1 MNKQKEQNLEPLK
14 HSAEHVLHTA
24 MQKLYPKLKK
34 VMGPPIENGFY
45 MDFDLEGQNISPDDF
60 PKIESE
66 MQKIIDAQLPIMG
79 KEVSLD
85 EAEEIFKDNPY
96 KLGTIK
102 KITESGEVPMVYEIG
117 KPSNEY
123 YDIDLCKGPH
133 VKNTKEI
140 KAFKLLSVAGA
151 YYKGDEHNKMLQRIY
166 GTAFPTSKELEKHL
180 KNLEEA
186 EKYNHRKLG
195 KQLGIFAIIPEIGQ
209 GLPVWL
215 PNGYAMRRELEDY
228 MLKLER
234 KHGYKHILT
243 PHISKEILF
252 KTSGHL
258 DFYKESMYA
267 PIKIDDES
275 YYLKPM
281 NCPAGMMVYKLGIK
295 SYRDLPLKIGEF
307 GTVYR
312 YEKSGELHGLQRVR
326 GFTQND
332 AHIFCTPRQLENELE
347 EVIELLHTFYKDIG
361 FKEYRFRLGISDPNM
376 EKYTFCG
383 TKENWKQAEEK
394 LESVLQKQ
402 GLEYEKV
409 IGEAAF
415 YGPKIDV
422 QAVNVYGK
430 EDSISTIQI
439 DFNLPERFGIYYIDE
454 NGAKA
459 RPFVIHRALIGSF
472 ERFFA
477 FLIEYYK
484 GAFPLWLAPIQA
496 QIIPISEKN
505 NEYALEIAKKLLEKD
520 LRIEVDTSEN
530 TMQAKI
536 REAQLQ
542 KIPYMLVVGDREQKS
557 EKVSVRL
564 RSGENKGAIPLEEFI
579 NRITQKYLTKDLKLW

>member
-1 MNKQKEQNLEPLK
+1 MDKNLEALR
-14 HSAEHVLHTA
+14 HSAEHILHTA
-24 MQKLYPKLKK
+24 MQKLYPNLKK
-34 VMGPPIENGFY
+34 VMGPPIETGFY
-45 MDFDLEGQNISPDDF
+45 MDFDLEGQNISPEDF
-60 PKIESE
+60 SKIEEE
-66 MQKIIDAQLPIMG
+66 MQKIVDAQLPIMG
-79 KEVSLD
+79 KEVSV
-85 EAEEIFKDNPY
+85 EESRELFKDNPY
-96 KLGTIK
+96 KLDTVDEIA
-102 KITESGEVPMVYEIG
+102 ESGENITVYEIG
-117 KPSNEY
+117 KPEDAY

-133 VKNTKEI
+133 IKNTKEI

-166 GTAFPTSKELEKHL
+166 GTAFPTSKELEEHL
-180 KNLEEA
+180 ELLEEA

-195 KQLGIFAIIPEIGQ
+195 KQLGLFAIIPEIGK

-215 PNGYAMRRELEDY
+215 PNGYAIRRELEDY

-243 PHISKEILF
+243 PHISREELF

-258 DFYKESMYA
+258 DFYKDSMYA
-267 PIKIDDES
+267 PMQIEDET

-295 SYRDLPLKIGEF
+295 SYRDLPLKLGEF

-332 AHIFCTPRQLENELE
+332 AHIFCTSDQLEKELE

-361 FKEYRFRLGISDPNM
+361 FKEYRFRLSLSDPKA

-383 TKENWKQAEEK
+383 SREGWEQAEKE
-394 LESVLQKQ
+394 LEAVLQKK
-402 GLEYEKV
+402 GLEYEKAV
-409 IGEAAF
+409 GEATF

-439 DFNLPERFGIYYIDE
+439 DFNLPERFDITYIDE
-454 NGAKA
+454 NGAKVH
-459 RPFVIHRALIGSF
+459 PFIIHRALIGSF

-496 QIIPISEKN
+496 QIIPVSEKN
-505 NEYALEIAKKLLEKD
+505 NEYALEIAKNLRERD
-520 LRIEVDTSEN
+520 LRIEADISEG

-536 REAQLQ
+536 REAQMQ
-542 KIPYMLVVGDREQKS
+542 KIPYMLIVGDRE
-557 EKVSVRL
+557 EKNQTVSVRL
-564 RSGENKGAIPLEEFI
+564 RSGENKGSLPIKEFTDI
-579 NRITQKYLTKDLKLW
+579 ITQKYLTKDLGLW

>member
-1 MNKQKEQNLEPLK
+1 MNKQKDLEALR

-24 MQKLYPKLKK
+24 MQKLYPNLRK
-34 VMGPPIENGFY
+34 VMGPSIETGFY
-45 MDFDLEGQNISPDDF
+45 MDFDLEGQSISPDDF
-60 PKIESE
+60 PKIEAE
-66 MQKIIDAQLPIMG
+66 MQKIIDARLPITG
-79 KEVSLD
+79 KE
-85 EAEEIFKDNPY
+85 ITTKDAVELFMDNQY
-96 KLGTIK
+96 KLNTIK
-102 KITESGEVPMVYEIG
+102 EIEEAGENPEVYEIG
-117 KPSNEY
+117 TPKDEY

-151 YYKGDEHNKMLQRIY
+151 YYKGDENNKMLQRIY
-166 GTAFPTSKELEKHL
+166 GTAFPTAKELKEHL

-195 KQLGIFAIIPEIGQ
+195 KQLGLFAIVPEIGK

-258 DFYKESMYA
+258 DFFKESMYA
-267 PIKIDDES
+267 PMKIEDES

-295 SYRDLPLKIGEF
+295 SYRDLPLKLGEF

-332 AHIFCTPRQLENELE
+332 AHIFCTPEQLQKELE
-347 EVIELLHTFYKDIG
+347 EVIELLHTFYKDVG
-361 FKEYRFRLGISDPNM
+361 FEKYRFRLSLSDPKA

-383 TKENWKQAEEK
+383 SREGWEQAEKE
-394 LESVLQKQ
+394 LESVLQKH
-402 GLEYEKV
+402 GLEYERAV
-409 IGEAAF
+409 GEATF

-422 QAVNVYGK
+422 QAINVYGK

-439 DFNLPERFGIYYIDE
+439 DFNLPERFDIYYIDE
-454 NGAKA
+454 KGNKA

-477 FLIEYYK
+477 FLIEHYK
-484 GAFPLWLAPIQA
+484 GAFPLWLSPIQA
-496 QIIPISEKN
+496 QVIPISDKN
-505 NEYALEIAKKLLEKD
+505 NEYAQEIAEKLMEKD
-520 LRIEVDTSEN
+520 LRVEADISDN

-536 REAQLQ
+536 REAQMQ
-542 KIPYMLVVGDREQKS
+542 KIPYMLIVGDKE
-557 EKVSVRL
+557 EKNQSVSVRL
-564 RSGENKGAIPLEEFI
+564 RSGENKGSLPIKEFTDI
-579 NRITQKYLTKDLKLW
+579 LIQKYLTKDLQLW

>member
-1 MNKQKEQNLEPLK
+1 MNKQKDLEALR

-24 MQKLYPKLKK
+24 MQKLYPNLRK
-34 VMGPPIENGFY
+34 VMGPSIETGFY
-45 MDFDLEGQNISPDDF
+45 MDFDLEGQSISPDDF
-60 PKIESE
+60 PKIEAE
-66 MQKIIDAQLPIMG
+66 MQKIIDARLPITG
-79 KEVSLD
+79 KEITTKD
-85 EAEEIFKDNPY
+85 AAELFMDNQY
-96 KLGTIK
+96 KLNTIK
-102 KITESGEVPMVYEIG
+102 EIEEAGENPEVYEIG
-117 KPSNEY
+117 TPKDEY

-151 YYKGDEHNKMLQRIY
+151 YYKGDENNKMLQRIY
-166 GTAFPTSKELEKHL
+166 GTAFPTSKELKEHL

-195 KQLGIFAIIPEIGQ
+195 KQLGLFAIIPEIGK

-243 PHISKEILF
+243 PHISKETLF

-258 DFYKESMYA
+258 DFFKESMYA
-267 PIKIDDES
+267 PMKIEDES

-295 SYRDLPLKIGEF
+295 SYRDLPLKLGEF

-332 AHIFCTPRQLENELE
+332 AHIFCTPEQLQKELE
-347 EVIELLHTFYKDIG
+347 EVIELLHTFYKDVG
-361 FKEYRFRLGISDPNM
+361 FEKYRFRLSLSDPKA

-383 TKENWKQAEEK
+383 SREGWEQAEKE
-394 LESVLQKQ
+394 LESVLQKH
-402 GLEYEKV
+402 GLEYERAV
-409 IGEAAF
+409 GEATF

-422 QAVNVYGK
+422 QAINVYGK

-439 DFNLPERFGIYYIDE
+439 DFNLPERFDIYYIDE
-454 NGAKA
+454 KGNKA
-459 RPFVIHRALIGSF
+459 HPFVIHRALIGSF

-477 FLIEYYK
+477 FLIEHYK
-484 GAFPLWLAPIQA
+484 GAFPLWLSSIQA
-496 QIIPISEKN
+496 QVIPISDKN
-505 NEYALEIAKKLLEKD
+505 NEYAEGIAKKLMEED
-520 LRIEVDTSEN
+520 LRVEADISDN

-536 REAQLQ
+536 REAQMQ
-542 KIPYMLVVGDREQKS
+542 KIPYMLIVGDREEENQS
-557 EKVSVRL
+557 VSVRL
-564 RSGENKGAIPLEEFI
+564 RSGENKGSLPIKEFTDI
-579 NRITQKYLTKDLKLW
+579 ITQKYLTKDLQLW